1 MQHCVITDVPLGQMR
16 RGSFASPPEVFG
28 PTGGTALTHFYG
40 ADEYGLHPREKVD
53 FLRCRGVAHL
63 RVH

>member
-16 RGSFASPPEVFG
+16 RDHSPPPEVFG

-40 ADEYGLHPREKVD
+40 ADEHGLYSREKVD